1 MTDFSMTDSP
11 YEPIFRVGTLL
22 APPLFITQPLGAPAH
37 SLMECLRPALKKR
50 KRYCP
55 GDLDE
60 LLGLGS
66 ATPVTPAGAPAS
78 DTAGQIPGVTPKSVT
93 FPRGSKCQRVV
104 GSADPKIDRT
114 PIDLPCHCDG
124 CGRYIL
130 TARHNCKACE
140 DYDLCAPCFV
150 SLEGDGGLQHEHGAE
165 SFEVQDW
172 TEEEEELA
180 LREAIDA
187 MAGHATPATTGGA
200 RPIDR
205 EREEDVGGGG
215 GQALVFLTPIGSTQG
230 STPGATDAACED
242 RPRAEDTTTNVSA
255 SSQ

>member
-1 MTDFSMTDSP
+1 MD
-11 YEPIFRVGTLL
+11 
-22 APPLFITQPLGAPAH
+22 
-37 SLMECLRPALKKR
+37 CLRPALKKR
-50 KRYCP
+50 KRYVP

-78 DTAGQIPGVTPKSVT
+78 ETVAGQIPGVTPKSVT

-150 SLEGDGGLQHEHGAE
+150 SLEGDGGLTHEHGAE

-205 EREEDVGGGG
+205 EREEDGGGGG

-255 SSQ
+255 SSR

>member
-1 MTDFSMTDSP
+1 MD
-11 YEPIFRVGTLL
+11 
-22 APPLFITQPLGAPAH
+22 
-37 SLMECLRPALKKR
+37 CLRPALKKR
-50 KRYCP
+50 KRYVP

-130 TARHNCKACE
+130 TARHNCKMCE

-150 SLEGDGGLQHEHGAE
+150 SLEGDGGLTHEHGAE

-230 STPGATDAACED
+230 STPGANTHAACED

>member
-1 MTDFSMTDSP
+1 MD
-11 YEPIFRVGTLL
+11 
-22 APPLFITQPLGAPAH
+22 
-37 SLMECLRPALKKR
+37 CLRPALKKR
-50 KRYCP
+50 KRYVP

-130 TARHNCKACE
+130 PARHNCKACE

-230 STPGATDAACED
+230 STPGANTHAACED

>member
-1 MTDFSMTDSP
+1 M
-11 YEPIFRVGTLL
+11 
-22 APPLFITQPLGAPAH
+22 
-37 SLMECLRPALKKR
+37 
-50 KRYCP
+50 
-55 GDLDE
+55 
-60 LLGLGS
+60 
-66 ATPVTPAGAPAS
+66 
-78 DTAGQIPGVTPKSVT
+78 T

-230 STPGATDAACED
+230 STPGANTHAACED

>member
-1 MTDFSMTDSP
+1 MAHSKLCWHRRCSLHF
-11 YEPIFRVGTLL
+11 
-22 APPLFITQPLGAPAH
+22 LGAPAH

-60 LLGLGS
+60 LLGGS
-66 ATPVTPAGAPAS
+66 ATPVTPVFSAPS
-78 DTAGQIPGVTPKSVT
+78 ETVAGQIPGVTPKSVT

-215 GQALVFLTPIGSTQG
+215 GQALVFLTPVASTQG